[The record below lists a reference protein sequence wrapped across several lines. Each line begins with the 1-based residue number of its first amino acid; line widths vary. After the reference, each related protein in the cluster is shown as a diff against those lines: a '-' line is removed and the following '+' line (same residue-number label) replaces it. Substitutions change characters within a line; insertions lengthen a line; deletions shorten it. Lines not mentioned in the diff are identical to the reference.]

1 MSEPQRKWPPP
12 NNDDDCRFVSPQR
25 GPPAKHQPFLLQSEH
40 PPLPQQRFS
49 TNGDT
54 DGRSIVPGQS
64 IPKGTTFLRPPV
76 LAHFRHLQLQ
86 QQKPGPHHGQSHQK
100 QDVYLHPAV
109 QGCRRRGVPQL
120 LRFAVP
126 AVENANAATATAA
139 VPSRSVKS
147 SKGSNAPGKG
157 GKGKAC
163 IGVAP
168 SSEEFAPT
176 EDALGEPQ
184 TVESYTEEQQETMA
198 SECRSRS
205 SKQGFLCEALRRS
218 LADQGLGALT
228 QVQRRAFP
236 HIVAGRSALIRSPTG
251 TGKTLAYVLPLLQR
265 LHQQRWPCE
274 EPVLVITPTRELA
287 EQVAAQ
293 FYRFRGNIDC
303 HVVVAV
309 GGPRGGP
316 PLGPVLL
323 QQRGAHVLIGTP
335 GRVQA
340 LAEAGQLLH
349 LEQLQCLVLDE
360 ADKLVGPSFEEPI
373 KVLLSKLNSKRQT
386 ILASATMPKW
396 LSKQIQDAFGAQQ
409 QDQKEQEEQEQ
420 LQEQQH
426 QQQSAEAVLIDLTVS
441 SGSQLSPSV
450 SHFSARV
457 PRAPAERARR
467 AALLLMQRLPPEGQC
482 IIFCCSRDEV
492 SLLAAHPLLQQQQA
506 RPLHAEMPQQL
517 RRHTVSQFRA
527 KQFSV
532 LIASDL
538 AARGLDFPGVRLVL
552 QWGPPLSPE
561 VYIHR
566 VGRTGRGGEQGDAVV
581 LYDEAQRRQLR
592 RLERQLKISFTP
604 TKTPSEEEVRK
615 QLLDRLEADIV
626 SFPFASDLG
635 PLLQY
640 ASVQSEQWGPRLL
653 AAGLALLLQRQQRIS
668 WISCLSGRQNYVA
681 ILFYD
686 PMGKVLKTR
695 SDLLQ
700 LLREVLS
707 QQQLALL
714 GRIALCSEGFVV
726 DVPPS
731 VAAYLKKAPR
741 IKQAGLKLSFLSSL
755 PPVLQQQ
762 HVTREELER
771 RRSLQRRTGTN
782 PPLGASA
789 KARRRIARR
798 LARQREATI
807 VRQTLRQRLQHK
819 GRQSRELNAATATKS
834 DTGIR
839 NVPS

>member
-1 MSEPQRKWPPP
+1 MMTIAASSAHREALQRLRSTAAA
-12 NNDDDCRFVSPQR
+12 CCSPAAGAAIASPAAEASTLSSAIGTPAASPAATPTGAAPLWAALSWVIPGNGRRRALMERYVRLER
-25 GPPAKHQPFLLQSEH
+25 GSCIHYAASIIGCYR
-40 PPLPQQRFS
+40 RFS

-54 DGRSIVPGQS
+54 DGRSIVP
-64 IPKGTTFLRPPV
+64 
-76 LAHFRHLQLQ
+76 
-86 QQKPGPHHGQSHQK
+86 
-100 QDVYLHPAV
+100 
-109 QGCRRRGVPQL
+109 
-120 LRFAVP
+120 VP

-386 ILASATMPKW
+386 ILASATMPN
-396 LSKQIQDAFGAQQ
+396 
-409 QDQKEQEEQEQ
+409 
-420 LQEQQH
+420 
-426 QQQSAEAVLIDLTVS
+426 
-441 SGSQLSPSV
+441 
-450 SHFSARV
+450 
-457 PRAPAERARR
+457 
-467 AALLLMQRLPPEGQC
+467 
-482 IIFCCSRDEV
+482 RDEV